1 MIYKNVKII
10 KNMPENAICSAHIVK
25 LFVYVTRYIDCLLAS
40 SGSKWI
46 ICDDGGVL
54 IEWSRGK

>member
-1 MIYKNVKII
+1 
-10 KNMPENAICSAHIVK
+10 MPENAICSANIVK
-25 LFVYVTRYIDCLLAS
+25 LFVYITRYVHCLLRS

-54 IEWSRGK
+54 IVWYRWKWRIL